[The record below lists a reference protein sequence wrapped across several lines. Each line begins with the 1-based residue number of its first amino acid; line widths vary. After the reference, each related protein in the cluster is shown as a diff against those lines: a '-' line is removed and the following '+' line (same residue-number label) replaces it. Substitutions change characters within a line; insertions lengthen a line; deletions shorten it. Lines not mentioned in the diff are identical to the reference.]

1 MDEIN
6 KICYHTTMTN
16 YLWPMK
22 LKDEFSDEKRY
33 NGLIN
38 PQFLVRKVIKIRA
51 NTIDQGYN
59 TRINIHVDDRID

>member
-1 MDEIN
+1 MKSTKCVTIKQNQIIHDLRNFLMN
-6 KICYHTTMTN
+6 K
-16 YLWPMK
+16 
-22 LKDEFSDEKRY
+22 KRH
-33 NGLIN
+33 NGLMN

>member
-16 YLWPMK
+16 YSWPMK

-51 NTIDQGYN
+51 NTIDHV
-59 TRINIHVDDRID
+59 NIVMYIL

>member
-1 MDEIN
+1 MKSTKCVTIQQYQIIHDLRNFLMN
-6 KICYHTTMTN
+6 K
-16 YLWPMK
+16 
-22 LKDEFSDEKRY
+22 KRH
-33 NGLIN
+33 NGLMN

>member
-16 YLWPMK
+16 YSWPMK

-51 NTIDQGYN
+51 NTIDQGLYKDKHSCRRSN
-59 TRINIHVDDRID
+59 

>member
-16 YLWPMK
+16 YSWPMK